1 MSDLSSDVCSSD
13 LQAIYCTG
21 AIERPL
27 VFADNDRPGV
37 MTASA
42 VQAYV
47 NRYAVRPGRRA
58 VVFTNN
64 DGGYGAALDLKSAGV
79 AVAAV
84 VDLRPAPP
92 GPLTPRPR
100 AHARKSGV

>member
-58 VVFTNN
+58 VVFHNN
-64 DGGYGAALDLKSAGV
+64 AGGSGAALDMKASTEEGRV
-79 AVAAV
+79 GESVF
-84 VDLRPAPP
+84 
-92 GPLTPRPR
+92 GPCT
-100 AHARKSGV
+100 SGGRRTINK

>member
-1 MSDLSSDVCSSD
+1 M
-13 LQAIYCTG
+13 
-21 AIERPL
+21 
-27 VFADNDRPGV
+27 

-64 DGGYGAALDLKSAGV
+64 DGGYGAALDMKAAGV
-79 AVAAV
+79 EIAAV
-84 VDLRPAPP
+84 VDARPAI
-92 GPLTPRPR
+92 GGNRVDDLARLVGQR
-100 AHARKSGV
+100 AGACLKL